1 MIKKI
6 LISLATASV
15 LFSAS
20 ANACV
25 CPNGHEMSA
34 YHKEPTTVSKVIR
47 AVSKTGMN
55 AAQTRKIAE
64 GIAEYEA
71 TTEKIKK
78 MAIFPVDSF
87 INDEFDEKKFIGE
100 MSEKYV
106 AAVAARATLFKYV
119 FKVLNKEQRKIFK
132 KEYAAPLIRKMI
144 RGY

>member
-6 LISLATASV
+6 LVSLTTATL

-20 ANACV
+20 ASAC
-25 CPNGHEMSA
+25 PKGHGTTA
-34 YHKEPTTVSKVIR
+34 YHHKAPSTVSKVIR
-47 AVSKTGMN
+47 AVSRTGLS

-64 GIAEYEA
+64 GIAAYEA
-71 TTEKIKK
+71 KANEIKK

-87 INDEFDEKKFIGE
+87 IGDEFDEKKFIGE

-119 FKVLNKEQRKIFK
+119 FKVLDKEQRKVFK
-132 KEYAAPLIRKMI
+132 REFAAPLIRQMI
-144 RGY
+144 RSY